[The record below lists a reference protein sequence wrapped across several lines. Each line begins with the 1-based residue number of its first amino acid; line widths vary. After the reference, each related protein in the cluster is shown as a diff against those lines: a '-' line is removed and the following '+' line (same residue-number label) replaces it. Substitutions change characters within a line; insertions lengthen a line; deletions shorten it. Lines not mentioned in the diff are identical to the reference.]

1 MKSYWLNYGV
11 ADLER
16 TIHFYEGIG
25 LKVHDTP
32 NERMVAFKVG
42 NQVMLFQ
49 QKASLEQVINR
60 QLTTDN
66 EIIVSFDVATKAEVD
81 ELAQNVKT
89 YGGQVISEPQ
99 TANGYYGI
107 MFTDPDGHLFN
118 VIVM

>member
-11 ADLER
+11 TDLER
-16 TIHFYEGIG
+16 TINFYEGIG
-25 LKVHDTP
+25 LTMHDTP
-32 NERMVAFKVG
+32 NDKMVAFKVG

-49 QKASLEQVINR
+49 QKESLEQVINR
-60 QLTTDN
+60 PLTTDN
-66 EIIVSFDVATKAEVD
+66 EIIVSFDASSNEEVD
-81 ELAQNVKT
+81 ELAQNIKN
-89 YGGQVISEPQ
+89 YGGKVLSEPQ